1 MVACLQSLMLIQN
14 GFYST
19 KIMSNQTN
27 LNSEIN
33 ILKNKIIYDL
43 NQSIIYVN
51 NLTFK
56 MSTLD
61 DNLSYLY
68 SNETFFQQS
77 VNNEKNTYSFESN
90 DLNVRAGKIVA
101 QNFTLNFDNW
111 PLIFNYK
118 SDLLG
123 NETTLL
129 YNYLY
134 FNNNSLTIFRQYT
147 EKINQKFIDILFYS
161 DLISSSKT
169 SFYLCLFG
177 ILSCIVIYSIIS
189 KILSNITTFK
199 TKILKI
205 FFLIDKKWADIII
218 KRCKRYID
226 YSQNFLIAKD
236 NQDKISFFNV
246 GDKTEDKDNDNSNK
260 KKTTYNFTNKGPRK
274 PNAPSSKKHSDAS
287 PDFKRIDT
295 FKVNHDKLND
305 SESAKDKG
313 TLL

>member
-14 GFYST
+14 GFYSP

-27 LNSEIN
+27 LNFEIN
-33 ILKNKIIYDL
+33 LLKNKIIYDL

-77 VNNEKNTYSFESN
+77 VTNEKNTYSFESN

-101 QNFTLNFDNW
+101 QNFTLKFDNW

-129 YNYLY
+129 YNYLF

-161 DLISSSKT
+161 DLITSSKT

-205 FFLIDKKWADIII
+205 FFLIDKK
-218 KRCKRYID
+218 C
-226 YSQNFLIAKD
+226 
-236 NQDKISFFNV
+236 
-246 GDKTEDKDNDNSNK
+246 GDKTEDKENDHAYR
-260 KKTTYNFTNKGPRK
+260 KKTTYSVTNKNLKK
-274 PNAPSSKKHSDAS
+274 PNAPNSKKHSDAS
-287 PDFKRIDT
+287 PDFKRSET
-295 FKVNHDKLND
+295 FKVNNDKLND

-313 TLL
+313 NLILIIRGQ